1 MYMHMYMCM
10 CMRRYLRGRCPCT
23 VCGQNANKG
32 EGMRAE
38 APRGRA
44 GSAAV
49 RNGHFPPLIMPL
61 SLTLHI
67 YKYLRLRATL
77 RCERCPWRCPPLSVL
92 SRAER

>member
-1 MYMHMYMCM
+1 MYMCM

-67 YKYLRLRATL
+67 QIPEAESHTALRAL
-77 RCERCPWRCPPLSVL
+77 PMALPP
-92 SRAER
+92 AERA